1 MNPGLA
7 ALAVAV
13 VAGGIIAVST
23 RESRVAVLGL
33 TLCAVTA
40 PLIGDPLPELLP
52 LAVRVIAAMLAGYL
66 LWIAVR
72 QNPPTRGS
80 RLGWPVES
88 LVAVAAGIAGFGAI
102 RFVTGGDDPGD
113 LPALLVERGP
123 REALAAGTALAVTA
137 AAPILVGRDVLRLGI
152 GLSLG
157 VLAAQLLRVGLAG
170 NPSSLEH
177 IVTAG
182 LTVAVAAAVA
192 TLAAQALRST
202 GGLELSSTGRGAA
215 GPRPE
220 WHPDDPGSPGRAA
233 EPPAEEDD
241 PPTWP
246 TSDRTRPPVTPRS
259 GVGRRS
265 VRGR

>member
-1 MNPGLA
+1 VNPGLA

-33 TLCAVTA
+33 TLSAVTA
-40 PLIGDPLPELLP
+40 PLIGDPLPDLLP
-52 LAVRVIAAMLAGYL
+52 LAVRVVAAMLAGYL

-102 RFVTGGDDPGD
+102 RFVTGADDLGD

-177 IVTAG
+177 IVTGG
-182 LTVAVAAAVA
+182 LTIAVAAAVA

-202 GGLELSSTGRGAA
+202 GGLDLSPTGRGPAR
-215 GPRPE
+215 PRPD
-220 WHPDDPGSPGRAA
+220 WHPDGEARRGPSAA
-233 EPPAEEDD
+233 PPAAGD
-241 PPTWP
+241 PPPGTA
-246 TSDRTRPPVTPRS
+246 TDRSRPAVTPRS